1 MPKAREIIG
10 HARDALLIFVIV
22 MAGMYVLDHPEKV
35 DILDIEEALRTNVG
49 IAETTASQVQSESL
63 RD

>member
-1 MPKAREIIG
+1 
-10 HARDALLIFVIV
+10 